1 MGSVLLTPP
10 EEAESN
16 EFATITAG
24 KEVISLT
31 QVDYSNHRY
40 IFQRRTGETEQL
52 IVLRED
58 GSTPSFEEIQPVVD
72 LVLQFDRLQERYYEL
87 FLQPF
92 SDYLSF
98 RELSDIL
105 IQLETHFAEYS
116 DVFPRAAFQKVSE
129 MTTKLLQN
137 FDLIVNT
144 MQQVEMS
151 LEMEVLSELSV
162 SQIQRDL
169 MIVLETYQQQ
179 VMITLQN
186 IGAYQQ
192 LQQYLQRHIAIW
204 QVKWRRHQSR
214 FNAIFEEFQ
223 QDIDEYQRWL
233 EEIDI
238 HDFLYLLEEEKQ
250 KAYEIL
256 GNQKL
261 LLKEA

>member
-10 EEAESN
+10 EEAESK
-16 EFATITAG
+16 EFANITAG

-72 LVLQFDRLQERYYEL
+72 LVLQFERLQERYREL
-87 FLQPF
+87 FLHPF
-92 SDYLSF
+92 GDYISF
-98 RELSDIL
+98 RELSEIL
-105 IQLETHFAEYS
+105 TQIEIYFAEYS
-116 DVFPRAAFQKVSE
+116 DVFPRTAFQKVAE
-129 MTTKLLQN
+129 MTVTLLQN
-137 FDLIVNT
+137 FDLIAKT
-144 MQQVEMS
+144 MQQLELS
-151 LEMEVLSELSV
+151 LEMEVLSEMRV
-162 SQIQRDL
+162 TQIQREL
-169 MIVLETYQQQ
+169 ALVLETYQHQ

-186 IGAYQQ
+186 IGSCQQ
-192 LQQYLQRHIAIW
+192 LEQYLQRHIAIW
-204 QVKWRRHQSR
+204 QVKWRRLQNR
-214 FNAIFEEFQ
+214 FKAILEEFQ
-223 QDIDEYQRWL
+223 HDIEEHQKWL
-233 EEIDI
+233 GELDV
-238 HDFLYLLEEEKQ
+238 DLYLPDEEKE